1 MFCMRAVG
9 RTRVFWRLQ
18 CSFLAVISVIKSN
31 DRALS
36 KTKMTAFWKKL
47 SWNSSIAAVK
57 YSHYRVRSDDPQSMA
72 MGEKRSEGKLCA
84 SLYSYSIHEVLS
96 LRCSHEQSPAASAR
110 KKRDL
115 IQSECHARMG
125 CFRFI
130 EEYHGF
136 GFAHAYAGRGESLF
150 HLILLTM
157 NDIGNKKFYFRID
170 FGSKT
175 SFAPILGLVQ
185 VRAVISRW

>member
-96 LRCSHEQSPAASAR
+96 LRRSHEQSPAASAR
-110 KKRDL
+110 KKE
-115 IQSECHARMG
+115 IQFKANATHVWAV
-125 CFRFI
+125 
-130 EEYHGF
+130 
-136 GFAHAYAGRGESLF
+136 FASSRSTTALDSPTHTRAE
-150 HLILLTM
+150 
-157 NDIGNKKFYFRID
+157 GNR
-170 FGSKT
+170 
-175 SFAPILGLVQ
+175 SFT
-185 VRAVISRW
+185 

>member
-96 LRCSHEQSPAASAR
+96 LRRSHEQSPAASAR
-110 KKRDL
+110 KKRFN
-115 IQSECHARMG
+115 SKRMPRTYG
-125 CFRFI
+125 LFSL
-130 EEYHGF
+130 H
-136 GFAHAYAGRGESLF
+136 RGVPRLWIRPRIRGPRGIALSL
-150 HLILLTM
+150 
-157 NDIGNKKFYFRID
+157 DIID
-170 FGSKT
+170 HE
-175 SFAPILGLVQ
+175 
-185 VRAVISRW
+185 